1 MDAMTYETEL
11 WCNESDEL
19 VAQYSME
26 SDLPD
31 QGGTLLNG
39 MLHSAV
45 GISKIYTKMNQPEGM
60 TFKVESFVRDI
71 GKKIYFPRYL
81 IETNQEGDEI
91 KAYVTLVP

>member
-1 MDAMTYETEL
+1 MGAMTYETEL

-31 QGGTLLNG
+31 RSGTLLHG

-45 GISKIYTKMNQPEGM
+45 EISKIYTKMKQPEGM
-60 TFKVESFVRDI
+60 TFKVESFVRDS
-71 GKKIYFPRYL
+71 GKKIHSPGYL

-91 KAYVTLVP
+91 KAYVTLIP